1 MPFATEWIAV
11 LDANVLYPPLL
22 RDVLVGLATAN
33 LYEALWSD
41 EILAEVERNLLRHL
55 SPEKTAKN
63 ITALPSPPDMNYLLV
78 RLSVFA
84 PSFTMELRKARKS

>member
-1 MPFATEWIAV
+1 MSSATKWIAV

-41 EILAEVERNLLRHL
+41 EILAEVERNLISHL
-55 SPEKTAKN
+55 SPDKTARN
-63 ITALPSPPDMNYLLV
+63 IAALYDALPN
-78 RLSVFA
+78 A
-84 PSFTMELRKARKS
+84 